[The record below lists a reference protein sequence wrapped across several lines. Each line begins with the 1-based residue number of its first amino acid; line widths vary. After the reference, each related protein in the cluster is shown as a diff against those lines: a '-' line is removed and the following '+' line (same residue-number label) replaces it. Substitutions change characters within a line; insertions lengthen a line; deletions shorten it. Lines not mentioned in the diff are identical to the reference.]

1 MYTFQ
6 PIPPVSDGHFGLYC
20 FTVIVGVILF
30 GVIQHLRDNGWSAF
44 AGTFLTIVLCL
55 WGFVGYVSYNT
66 SDAKTYVNA
75 PVTAKFVQYV
85 PEQQKYS
92 CAQGKIQSTCYT
104 SKMYAQFEV
113 DGGMIIMEVDGQCL
127 IGQCLIPPLVQM
139 YRN

>member
-92 CAQGKIQSTCYT
+92 CTQGKIQSTCYT

-113 DGGMIIMEVDGQCL
+113 DGGMIIMEVGGQHP
-127 IGQCLIPPLVQM
+127 IPPLVQM